1 MNSNTLVIVDAGH
14 GGIDSGALGNG
25 LKEKDLTLQAAI
37 YMYNRLEELGIRAV
51 MTRTDDEYLPKA
63 DRVKRI
69 MSLYNN
75 NPNTLIVSNHINA
88 GGAEGVEIVYSI
100 NSDSTLANMLLDN
113 IGEAGQIKR
122 KAYQRRLPENPNKDY
137 YYIIRE
143 TGNAESVLVEY
154 GFIDNTKD
162 AYKLQNNLDNL
173 VEGAVKAIAEYLG
186 VPYTKPGITVNDQDT
201 YTVKK
206 GDTLYSISKKQ
217 NIPIDTIIKLNN
229 LTSSNLEIGQQLK
242 LKSDSNNSSNKNQ
255 YIVQRGD
262 TLYSLALKYNT
273 TVDKL
278 RKLNNLNTNTLTI
291 GQILV
296 LPIETDIDE
305 YDIYVAKKG
314 DSLWSISRKFNIDI
328 NDLIELNNLKDLTLQ
343 KNQSILVPKQQENI
357 ETDLYIV
364 KKGDT
369 LWSISN
375 KLNIPVQTLKEL
387 NNLNSNLLKVNQQLK
402 IK

>member
-14 GGIDSGALGNG
+14 GGIDSGAVGNG

-69 MSLYNN
+69 MNLYNN
-75 NPNTLIVSNHINA
+75 DPNTLIVSNHINA

-162 AYKLQNNLDNL
+162 AYKLQNNLDDL

-242 LKSDSNNSSNKNQ
+242 LKRDSNNSSNKNQ
-255 YIVQRGD
+255 YIVKRGD
-262 TLYSLALKYNT
+262 TLYSIALKNNT

-278 RKLNNLNTNTLTI
+278 RELNNLNTNTLTI

-296 LPIETDIDE
+296 LPIETNIEE
-305 YDIYVAKKG
+305 YDIYIVKKG

-343 KNQSILVPKQQENI
+343 INQSILVPKQQENI
-357 ETDLYIV
+357 ETDIYIV
-364 KKGDT
+364 NKGDT

>member
-14 GGIDSGALGNG
+14 GGIDSGAIGNG

-51 MTRTDDEYLPKA
+51 MTRTDDEYLPKS

-69 MSLYNN
+69 MNLYNN

-162 AYKLQNNLDNL
+162 AYKLQNNLDDL

-255 YIVQRGD
+255 YIVKRGD
-262 TLYSLALKYNT
+262 TLYSIALKNNT

-278 RKLNNLNTNTLTI
+278 RELNNLNTNTLTI
-291 GQILV
+291 GQILA
-296 LPIETDIDE
+296 LPIETNIEE
-305 YDIYVAKKG
+305 YDIYIVKKG

-328 NDLIELNNLKDLTLQ
+328 NDLIELNNLNDLTLQ
-343 KNQSILVPKQQENI
+343 INQSILVPKQQENI
-357 ETDLYIV
+357 ETDIYIV
-364 KKGDT
+364 NKGDT

>member
-1 MNSNTLVIVDAGH
+1 
-14 GGIDSGALGNG
+14 
-25 LKEKDLTLQAAI
+25 
-37 YMYNRLEELGIRAV
+37 
-51 MTRTDDEYLPKA
+51 
-63 DRVKRI
+63 
-69 MSLYNN
+69 
-75 NPNTLIVSNHINA
+75 
-88 GGAEGVEIVYSI
+88 
-100 NSDSTLANMLLDN
+100 MLLDN

-162 AYKLQNNLDNL
+162 AYKLQNNLDDL

-206 GDTLYSISKKQ
+206 GDTLYSVSKKQ

-255 YIVQRGD
+255 YIVKRGD
-262 TLYSLALKYNT
+262 TLYSIALKNNT

-278 RKLNNLNTNTLTI
+278 RELNNLNTNTLTI
-291 GQILV
+291 GQILA
-296 LPIETDIDE
+296 LPIETNIEE
-305 YDIYVAKKG
+305 YDIYIVKKG

-328 NDLIELNNLKDLTLQ
+328 NDLIELNNLNDLTLQ
-343 KNQSILVPKQQENI
+343 INQSILVPKQQENI
-357 ETDLYIV
+357 ETDIYIV
-364 KKGDT
+364 NKGDT

>member
-1 MNSNTLVIVDAGH
+1 MQGH
-14 GGIDSGALGNG
+14 SA
-25 LKEKDLTLQAAI
+25 
-37 YMYNRLEELGIRAV
+37 
-51 MTRTDDEYLPKA
+51 
-63 DRVKRI
+63 
-69 MSLYNN
+69 
-75 NPNTLIVSNHINA
+75 
-88 GGAEGVEIVYSI
+88 GAEGVEIVYSI

-162 AYKLQNNLDNL
+162 AYKLQNSLDNL

-206 GDTLYSISKKQ
+206 GDTLYSISKNQ

>member
-1 MNSNTLVIVDAGH
+1 MSYERNPLSL
-14 GGIDSGALGNG
+14 
-25 LKEKDLTLQAAI
+25 LTSA
-37 YMYNRLEELGIRAV
+37 
-51 MTRTDDEYLPKA
+51 
-63 DRVKRI
+63 
-69 MSLYNN
+69 
-75 NPNTLIVSNHINA
+75 
-88 GGAEGVEIVYSI
+88 GAEGVEIVYSI

-143 TGNAESVLVEY
+143 IGNAESVLVEY

-206 GDTLYSISKKQ
+206 GDTLYSISKNQ

-242 LKSDSNNSSNKNQ
+242 LKSDLNNSSNKNQ
-255 YIVQRGD
+255 YMVQRGD

-305 YDIYVAKKG
+305 YDIYVVKKG
-314 DSLWSISRKFNIDI
+314 DSLWSISRKFNIDV

-343 KNQSILVPKQQENI
+343 INQSILVPKQQENI

>member
-1 MNSNTLVIVDAGH
+1 MGKTDTCH
-14 GGIDSGALGNG
+14 GGIDSGAVGNG

-69 MSLYNN
+69 MSLYND

-206 GDTLYSISKKQ
+206 GDTLYSISKNQ

-296 LPIETDIDE
+296 LPIENDIDE
-305 YDIYVAKKG
+305 YDIYVVKKG

-343 KNQSILVPKQQENI
+343 MNQSILVPKQQENI

-387 NNLNSNLLKVNQQLK
+387 NNLNSNLLNVNQQLK

>member
-1 MNSNTLVIVDAGH
+1 
-14 GGIDSGALGNG
+14 
-25 LKEKDLTLQAAI
+25 
-37 YMYNRLEELGIRAV
+37 
-51 MTRTDDEYLPKA
+51 
-63 DRVKRI
+63 
-69 MSLYNN
+69 
-75 NPNTLIVSNHINA
+75 
-88 GGAEGVEIVYSI
+88 
-100 NSDSTLANMLLDN
+100 MLLDN

-162 AYKLQNNLDNL
+162 AYKLQNNLDDL

-262 TLYSLALKYNT
+262 TLYSIALKNNT

-278 RKLNNLNTNTLTI
+278 RELNNLNTNTLTI
-291 GQILV
+291 GQILA
-296 LPIETDIDE
+296 LPIETNIEE
-305 YDIYVAKKG
+305 YDIYIVKKG

-343 KNQSILVPKQQENI
+343 INQSILVPKQQENI
-357 ETDLYIV
+357 ETDIYIV

>member
-1 MNSNTLVIVDAGH
+1 
-14 GGIDSGALGNG
+14 
-25 LKEKDLTLQAAI
+25 
-37 YMYNRLEELGIRAV
+37 
-51 MTRTDDEYLPKA
+51 
-63 DRVKRI
+63 
-69 MSLYNN
+69 
-75 NPNTLIVSNHINA
+75 
-88 GGAEGVEIVYSI
+88 
-100 NSDSTLANMLLDN
+100 MLLDN

-122 KAYQRRLPENPNKDY
+122 KAYQRRLPEDPNKDY

-206 GDTLYSISKKQ
+206 GDTLYSISKKK

-242 LKSDSNNSSNKNQ
+242 LKSNSNNSSNKNQ

-262 TLYSLALKYNT
+262 SLYSLALKYNT

-305 YDIYVAKKG
+305 YDIYLVKKG

-343 KNQSILVPKQQENI
+343 INQSILVPKQQENI

>member
-14 GGIDSGALGNG
+14 GGIDSGAVGNG

-143 TGNAESVLVEY
+143 IGNAESVLVEY

-206 GDTLYSISKKQ
+206 GDTLYSISKNQ

-255 YIVQRGD
+255 YMVQRGD

-305 YDIYVAKKG
+305 YDIYVVKKG

-343 KNQSILVPKQQENI
+343 VNQSILVPKQQENI

>member
-1 MNSNTLVIVDAGH
+1 MQGH
-14 GGIDSGALGNG
+14 SA
-25 LKEKDLTLQAAI
+25 
-37 YMYNRLEELGIRAV
+37 
-51 MTRTDDEYLPKA
+51 
-63 DRVKRI
+63 
-69 MSLYNN
+69 
-75 NPNTLIVSNHINA
+75 
-88 GGAEGVEIVYSI
+88 GAEGVEIVYSI

-162 AYKLQNNLDNL
+162 AYKLQNNLDTL

-206 GDTLYSISKKQ
+206 GDTLYSISKNQ

-305 YDIYVAKKG
+305 YDIYVVKKG

-343 KNQSILVPKQQENI
+343 MNQSILVPKQQENI

-369 LWSISN
+369 IFMGDNEYFL
-375 KLNIPVQTLKEL
+375 
-387 NNLNSNLLKVNQQLK
+387 

>member
-1 MNSNTLVIVDAGH
+1 
-14 GGIDSGALGNG
+14 
-25 LKEKDLTLQAAI
+25 
-37 YMYNRLEELGIRAV
+37 
-51 MTRTDDEYLPKA
+51 
-63 DRVKRI
+63 
-69 MSLYNN
+69 
-75 NPNTLIVSNHINA
+75 
-88 GGAEGVEIVYSI
+88 
-100 NSDSTLANMLLDN
+100 MLLDN

-186 VPYTKPGITVNDQDT
+186 VPYTKPGITANNQDI

-206 GDTLYSISKKQ
+206 GDTLYSISKNQ
-217 NIPIDTIIKLNN
+217 NIPIDIIIKLNN

-262 TLYSLALKYNT
+262 TLYSIALKYNT

-296 LPIETDIDE
+296 LPIENDIDE
-305 YDIYVAKKG
+305 YDIYVVKKG

-343 KNQSILVPKQQENI
+343 MNQSILVPKQQENI

>member
-1 MNSNTLVIVDAGH
+1 MGEIPLSL
-14 GGIDSGALGNG
+14 
-25 LKEKDLTLQAAI
+25 LTLA
-37 YMYNRLEELGIRAV
+37 
-51 MTRTDDEYLPKA
+51 
-63 DRVKRI
+63 
-69 MSLYNN
+69 
-75 NPNTLIVSNHINA
+75 
-88 GGAEGVEIVYSI
+88 GAEGVEIVYSI

-154 GFIDNTKD
+154 GFIDNTND

-278 RKLNNLNTNTLTI
+278 RELNNLNTNTLTI
-291 GQILV
+291 GQILA
-296 LPIETDIDE
+296 LPIETNIEE
-305 YDIYVAKKG
+305 YDIYIVKKG

-343 KNQSILVPKQQENI
+343 INQSILVPKQQENI
-357 ETDLYIV
+357 ETDIYIV

>member
-1 MNSNTLVIVDAGH
+1 
-14 GGIDSGALGNG
+14 
-25 LKEKDLTLQAAI
+25 
-37 YMYNRLEELGIRAV
+37 
-51 MTRTDDEYLPKA
+51 
-63 DRVKRI
+63 
-69 MSLYNN
+69 
-75 NPNTLIVSNHINA
+75 
-88 GGAEGVEIVYSI
+88 
-100 NSDSTLANMLLDN
+100 MLLDN

-162 AYKLQNNLDNL
+162 AYKLQNNLDDL

-186 VPYTKPGITVNDQDT
+186 VPYTKPGITVNNQDT

-255 YIVQRGD
+255 YIVKRGD
-262 TLYSLALKYNT
+262 TLYSIALKNNT

-278 RKLNNLNTNTLTI
+278 RELNNLNTNTLTI
-291 GQILV
+291 GQILA

-305 YDIYVAKKG
+305 YDIYVVNKG

-328 NDLIELNNLKDLTLQ
+328 NDLIELNNLNDLTLQ
-343 KNQSILVPKQQENI
+343 INQSILVPKQQENI
-357 ETDLYIV
+357 ETDIYIV
-364 KKGDT
+364 NKGDT

>member
-1 MNSNTLVIVDAGH
+1 MQGH
-14 GGIDSGALGNG
+14 SA
-25 LKEKDLTLQAAI
+25 
-37 YMYNRLEELGIRAV
+37 
-51 MTRTDDEYLPKA
+51 
-63 DRVKRI
+63 
-69 MSLYNN
+69 
-75 NPNTLIVSNHINA
+75 
-88 GGAEGVEIVYSI
+88 GAEGVEIVYSI

-162 AYKLQNNLDNL
+162 AYKLQNNLDDL

-278 RKLNNLNTNTLTI
+278 RELNNLNTNTLTI

-296 LPIETDIDE
+296 LPIETNIEE
-305 YDIYVAKKG
+305 YDIYIVKKG

-328 NDLIELNNLKDLTLQ
+328 NDLIELNNLNDLTLQ
-343 KNQSILVPKQQENI
+343 INQSILVPKQQENI
-357 ETDLYIV
+357 ETDIYIV
-364 KKGDT
+364 NKGDT

>member
-1 MNSNTLVIVDAGH
+1 
-14 GGIDSGALGNG
+14 
-25 LKEKDLTLQAAI
+25 
-37 YMYNRLEELGIRAV
+37 
-51 MTRTDDEYLPKA
+51 
-63 DRVKRI
+63 
-69 MSLYNN
+69 
-75 NPNTLIVSNHINA
+75 
-88 GGAEGVEIVYSI
+88 
-100 NSDSTLANMLLDN
+100 MLLDN

-143 TGNAESVLVEY
+143 IGNAESVLVEY

-206 GDTLYSISKKQ
+206 GDTLYSISKNQ

-242 LKSDSNNSSNKNQ
+242 LKSDLNNSSNKNQ
-255 YIVQRGD
+255 YMVQRGD

-305 YDIYVAKKG
+305 YDIYVVKKG
-314 DSLWSISRKFNIDI
+314 DSLWSISRKFNIDV

-343 KNQSILVPKQQENI
+343 INQSILVPKQQENI

>member
-1 MNSNTLVIVDAGH
+1 
-14 GGIDSGALGNG
+14 
-25 LKEKDLTLQAAI
+25 
-37 YMYNRLEELGIRAV
+37 
-51 MTRTDDEYLPKA
+51 
-63 DRVKRI
+63 
-69 MSLYNN
+69 
-75 NPNTLIVSNHINA
+75 
-88 GGAEGVEIVYSI
+88 
-100 NSDSTLANMLLDN
+100 MLLDN

-186 VPYTKPGITVNDQDT
+186 VPYTKPGITANNQDI

-206 GDTLYSISKKQ
+206 GDTLYSISKNQ

-262 TLYSLALKYNT
+262 TLYSIALKYNT

-296 LPIETDIDE
+296 LPIENDIDE
-305 YDIYVAKKG
+305 YDIYVVKKG

-343 KNQSILVPKQQENI
+343 MNQSILVPKQQENI

-387 NNLNSNLLKVNQQLK
+387 NNLNSNLLNVNQQLK

>member
-1 MNSNTLVIVDAGH
+1 
-14 GGIDSGALGNG
+14 
-25 LKEKDLTLQAAI
+25 
-37 YMYNRLEELGIRAV
+37 
-51 MTRTDDEYLPKA
+51 
-63 DRVKRI
+63 
-69 MSLYNN
+69 
-75 NPNTLIVSNHINA
+75 
-88 GGAEGVEIVYSI
+88 
-100 NSDSTLANMLLDN
+100 MLLDN

-186 VPYTKPGITVNDQDT
+186 VPYTKPGITANDQDT

-206 GDTLYSISKKQ
+206 GDTLYSISKNQ

-296 LPIETDIDE
+296 LPIENDIDE
-305 YDIYVAKKG
+305 YDIYVVKKG

-343 KNQSILVPKQQENI
+343 VNQSILVPKQQENI

>member
-14 GGIDSGALGNG
+14 GGIDSGAVGNG

-51 MTRTDDEYLPKA
+51 MTRTDDEYLPKE

-69 MSLYNN
+69 ISLYNN

-122 KAYQRRLPENPNKDY
+122 KAYQRRLPEDPNKDY

-206 GDTLYSISKKQ
+206 GDTLYSISKNQ
-217 NIPIDTIIKLNN
+217 NIPINTIIKLNN

-296 LPIETDIDE
+296 LPIENDIDE
-305 YDIYVAKKG
+305 YDIYVVKKG

-343 KNQSILVPKQQENI
+343 VNQSILVPKQQENI

>member
-1 MNSNTLVIVDAGH
+1 
-14 GGIDSGALGNG
+14 
-25 LKEKDLTLQAAI
+25 
-37 YMYNRLEELGIRAV
+37 
-51 MTRTDDEYLPKA
+51 
-63 DRVKRI
+63 
-69 MSLYNN
+69 
-75 NPNTLIVSNHINA
+75 
-88 GGAEGVEIVYSI
+88 
-100 NSDSTLANMLLDN
+100 MLLDN

-143 TGNAESVLVEY
+143 IGNAESVLVEY

-162 AYKLQNNLDNL
+162 SYKLQNNLDNL

-206 GDTLYSISKKQ
+206 GDTLYSISKNQ

-255 YIVQRGD
+255 YMVQRGD

-305 YDIYVAKKG
+305 YDIYVVKKG

-343 KNQSILVPKQQENI
+343 VNQSILVPKQQENI

>member
-1 MNSNTLVIVDAGH
+1 
-14 GGIDSGALGNG
+14 
-25 LKEKDLTLQAAI
+25 
-37 YMYNRLEELGIRAV
+37 
-51 MTRTDDEYLPKA
+51 
-63 DRVKRI
+63 
-69 MSLYNN
+69 
-75 NPNTLIVSNHINA
+75 
-88 GGAEGVEIVYSI
+88 
-100 NSDSTLANMLLDN
+100 MLLDN

-154 GFIDNTKD
+154 GFIDNTND
-162 AYKLQNNLDNL
+162 AYKLQNNLDDL

-278 RKLNNLNTNTLTI
+278 RELNNLNTNTLTI
-291 GQILV
+291 GQILA
-296 LPIETDIDE
+296 LPIETNIEE
-305 YDIYVAKKG
+305 YDIYIVKKG

-343 KNQSILVPKQQENI
+343 INQSILVPKQQENI
-357 ETDLYIV
+357 ETDIYIV

>member
-1 MNSNTLVIVDAGH
+1 M
-14 GGIDSGALGNG
+14 
-25 LKEKDLTLQAAI
+25 
-37 YMYNRLEELGIRAV
+37 R
-51 MTRTDDEYLPKA
+51 
-63 DRVKRI
+63 
-69 MSLYNN
+69 
-75 NPNTLIVSNHINA
+75 
-88 GGAEGVEIVYSI
+88 GAEGVEIVYSI
-100 NSDSTLANMLLDN
+100 NSDSTLPNMLLDN

-206 GDTLYSISKKQ
+206 GDTLYSISKNQ

-305 YDIYVAKKG
+305 YDIYVVNKG
-314 DSLWSISRKFNIDI
+314 DSLWSISKKFNIDI

-343 KNQSILVPKQQENI
+343 VNQSILVPKQQENI

>member
-1 MNSNTLVIVDAGH
+1 
-14 GGIDSGALGNG
+14 
-25 LKEKDLTLQAAI
+25 
-37 YMYNRLEELGIRAV
+37 
-51 MTRTDDEYLPKA
+51 
-63 DRVKRI
+63 
-69 MSLYNN
+69 
-75 NPNTLIVSNHINA
+75 
-88 GGAEGVEIVYSI
+88 
-100 NSDSTLANMLLDN
+100 MLLDN

-154 GFIDNTKD
+154 GFIDNTND

-278 RKLNNLNTNTLTI
+278 RELNNLNTNTLTI
-291 GQILV
+291 GQILA
-296 LPIETDIDE
+296 LPIETNIEE
-305 YDIYVAKKG
+305 YDIYIVKKG

-343 KNQSILVPKQQENI
+343 INQSILVPKQQENI
-357 ETDLYIV
+357 ETDIYIV

>member
-14 GGIDSGALGNG
+14 GGIDSGAVGNG

-206 GDTLYSISKKQ
+206 GDTLYSISKNQ

-305 YDIYVAKKG
+305 YDIYVVKKG

-343 KNQSILVPKQQENI
+343 MNQSILVPKQQENI

>member
-1 MNSNTLVIVDAGH
+1 
-14 GGIDSGALGNG
+14 
-25 LKEKDLTLQAAI
+25 
-37 YMYNRLEELGIRAV
+37 
-51 MTRTDDEYLPKA
+51 
-63 DRVKRI
+63 
-69 MSLYNN
+69 
-75 NPNTLIVSNHINA
+75 
-88 GGAEGVEIVYSI
+88 
-100 NSDSTLANMLLDN
+100 MLLDN

-162 AYKLQNNLDNL
+162 AYKLQNNLDDL

-262 TLYSLALKYNT
+262 TLYSIALKNNT

-278 RKLNNLNTNTLTI
+278 RELNNLNTNTLTI
-291 GQILV
+291 GQILA
-296 LPIETDIDE
+296 LPIETNIEE
-305 YDIYVAKKG
+305 YDIYIVKKG

-328 NDLIELNNLKDLTLQ
+328 NDLIELNNLNDLTLQ
-343 KNQSILVPKQQENI
+343 INQSILVPKQQENI
-357 ETDLYIV
+357 ETDIYIV
-364 KKGDT
+364 NKGDT

>member
-1 MNSNTLVIVDAGH
+1 MKSNTLVIVDAGH
-14 GGIDSGALGNG
+14 GGIDSGAVGNG

-143 TGNAESVLVEY
+143 IGNAESVLVEY

-206 GDTLYSISKKQ
+206 GDTLYSISKNQ

-242 LKSDSNNSSNKNQ
+242 LKSDLNNSSNKNQ
-255 YIVQRGD
+255 YMVQRGD

-305 YDIYVAKKG
+305 YDIYVVKKG
-314 DSLWSISRKFNIDI
+314 DSLWSISRKFNIDV

-343 KNQSILVPKQQENI
+343 INQSILVPKQQENI

>member
-1 MNSNTLVIVDAGH
+1 
-14 GGIDSGALGNG
+14 
-25 LKEKDLTLQAAI
+25 
-37 YMYNRLEELGIRAV
+37 
-51 MTRTDDEYLPKA
+51 
-63 DRVKRI
+63 
-69 MSLYNN
+69 
-75 NPNTLIVSNHINA
+75 
-88 GGAEGVEIVYSI
+88 
-100 NSDSTLANMLLDN
+100 MLLDN

-143 TGNAESVLVEY
+143 IGNAESVLVEY

-206 GDTLYSISKKQ
+206 GDTLYSISKNQ

-255 YIVQRGD
+255 YMVQRGD

-305 YDIYVAKKG
+305 YDIYVVKKG

-328 NDLIELNNLKDLTLQ
+328 NDLIELNNLKELTLQ
-343 KNQSILVPKQQENI
+343 VNQSILVPKQQENI

>member
-1 MNSNTLVIVDAGH
+1 MKSNTLVIVDAGH
-14 GGIDSGALGNG
+14 GGIDSGAVGNG

-69 MSLYNN
+69 MSLYND

-143 TGNAESVLVEY
+143 IGNAESVLVEY

-162 AYKLQNNLDNL
+162 SYKLQNNLDNL

-206 GDTLYSISKKQ
+206 GDTLYSISKNQ

-255 YIVQRGD
+255 YMVQRGD

-305 YDIYVAKKG
+305 YDIYVVKKG

-328 NDLIELNNLKDLTLQ
+328 NDLIELNNLKELTLQ
-343 KNQSILVPKQQENI
+343 VNQSILVPKQQENI

>member
-14 GGIDSGALGNG
+14 GGIDSGAIGNG

-51 MTRTDDEYLPKA
+51 MTRTDDEYLPKL

-69 MSLYNN
+69 MNLYNN
-75 NPNTLIVSNHINA
+75 DPNTLIVSNHINA

-162 AYKLQNNLDNL
+162 AYKLQNNLDDL

-186 VPYTKPGITVNDQDT
+186 VPYTKPDITVNDQDT

-206 GDTLYSISKKQ
+206 GDTLYSVSKKQ

-255 YIVQRGD
+255 YIVKRGD
-262 TLYSLALKYNT
+262 TLYSIALKNNT

-278 RKLNNLNTNTLTI
+278 RELNNLNTNTLTI
-291 GQILV
+291 GQILA
-296 LPIETDIDE
+296 LPIETNIEE
-305 YDIYVAKKG
+305 YDIYIVKKG

-328 NDLIELNNLKDLTLQ
+328 NDLIELNNLNDLTLQ
-343 KNQSILVPKQQENI
+343 INQSILVPKQQENI
-357 ETDLYIV
+357 ETDIYIV
-364 KKGDT
+364 NKGDT

>member
-1 MNSNTLVIVDAGH
+1 
-14 GGIDSGALGNG
+14 
-25 LKEKDLTLQAAI
+25 
-37 YMYNRLEELGIRAV
+37 
-51 MTRTDDEYLPKA
+51 
-63 DRVKRI
+63 
-69 MSLYNN
+69 
-75 NPNTLIVSNHINA
+75 
-88 GGAEGVEIVYSI
+88 
-100 NSDSTLANMLLDN
+100 MLLDN

-186 VPYTKPGITVNDQDT
+186 VPYTKPGITANNQDI

-206 GDTLYSISKKQ
+206 GDTLYSISKNQ

-262 TLYSLALKYNT
+262 TLYSIALKYNT

-296 LPIETDIDE
+296 LPIENDIDE
-305 YDIYVAKKG
+305 YDIYVVKKG

-343 KNQSILVPKQQENI
+343 MNQSILVPKQQENI

>member
-1 MNSNTLVIVDAGH
+1 
-14 GGIDSGALGNG
+14 
-25 LKEKDLTLQAAI
+25 
-37 YMYNRLEELGIRAV
+37 
-51 MTRTDDEYLPKA
+51 
-63 DRVKRI
+63 
-69 MSLYNN
+69 
-75 NPNTLIVSNHINA
+75 
-88 GGAEGVEIVYSI
+88 
-100 NSDSTLANMLLDN
+100 MLLDN

-143 TGNAESVLVEY
+143 IGNAESVLVEY

-206 GDTLYSISKKQ
+206 GDTLYSISKNQ

-229 LTSSNLEIGQQLK
+229 LTSSNLEIGQQLN

-255 YIVQRGD
+255 YMVQRGD

-305 YDIYVAKKG
+305 YDIYVVKKG
-314 DSLWSISRKFNIDI
+314 DSLWSISRKFNIDV

-343 KNQSILVPKQQENI
+343 INQSILVPKQQENI

>member
-1 MNSNTLVIVDAGH
+1 
-14 GGIDSGALGNG
+14 
-25 LKEKDLTLQAAI
+25 
-37 YMYNRLEELGIRAV
+37 
-51 MTRTDDEYLPKA
+51 
-63 DRVKRI
+63 
-69 MSLYNN
+69 
-75 NPNTLIVSNHINA
+75 
-88 GGAEGVEIVYSI
+88 
-100 NSDSTLANMLLDN
+100 MLLDN

-206 GDTLYSISKKQ
+206 GDTLYSISKNQ

-305 YDIYVAKKG
+305 YDIYVVKKG

-343 KNQSILVPKQQENI
+343 INQSILIPKQQENI

>member
-1 MNSNTLVIVDAGH
+1 
-14 GGIDSGALGNG
+14 
-25 LKEKDLTLQAAI
+25 
-37 YMYNRLEELGIRAV
+37 
-51 MTRTDDEYLPKA
+51 
-63 DRVKRI
+63 
-69 MSLYNN
+69 
-75 NPNTLIVSNHINA
+75 
-88 GGAEGVEIVYSI
+88 
-100 NSDSTLANMLLDN
+100 MLLDN

-122 KAYQRRLPENPNKDY
+122 KAYQRRLPEDPNKDY

-206 GDTLYSISKKQ
+206 GDTLYSISKNQ

-305 YDIYVAKKG
+305 YDIYVVKKG

-343 KNQSILVPKQQENI
+343 VNQSILVPKQQENI

>member
-1 MNSNTLVIVDAGH
+1 
-14 GGIDSGALGNG
+14 
-25 LKEKDLTLQAAI
+25 
-37 YMYNRLEELGIRAV
+37 
-51 MTRTDDEYLPKA
+51 
-63 DRVKRI
+63 
-69 MSLYNN
+69 
-75 NPNTLIVSNHINA
+75 
-88 GGAEGVEIVYSI
+88 
-100 NSDSTLANMLLDN
+100 MLLDN

-206 GDTLYSISKKQ
+206 GDTLYSISKNQ

-305 YDIYVAKKG
+305 YDIYVVKKG

-343 KNQSILVPKQQENI
+343 VNQSILVPKQQENI

>member
-1 MNSNTLVIVDAGH
+1 MQGH
-14 GGIDSGALGNG
+14 SA
-25 LKEKDLTLQAAI
+25 
-37 YMYNRLEELGIRAV
+37 
-51 MTRTDDEYLPKA
+51 
-63 DRVKRI
+63 
-69 MSLYNN
+69 
-75 NPNTLIVSNHINA
+75 
-88 GGAEGVEIVYSI
+88 GAEGVEIVYSI

-186 VPYTKPGITVNDQDT
+186 VPYTKPGITVNNQDT

-206 GDTLYSISKKQ
+206 GDTLYSISKNQ

-305 YDIYVAKKG
+305 YDIYVVKKG

-343 KNQSILVPKQQENI
+343 VNQSILVPKQQENI

>member
-14 GGIDSGALGNG
+14 GGIDSGAIGNG

-154 GFIDNTKD
+154 GFIDNTND
-162 AYKLQNNLDNL
+162 AYKLQNNLDDL

-255 YIVQRGD
+255 YIVKRGD
-262 TLYSLALKYNT
+262 TLYSIALKNNT

-278 RKLNNLNTNTLTI
+278 RELNNLNTNTLTI
-291 GQILV
+291 GQILA
-296 LPIETDIDE
+296 LPIETNIEE
-305 YDIYVAKKG
+305 YDIYIVKKG

-328 NDLIELNNLKDLTLQ
+328 NDLIELNNLNDLTLRI
-343 KNQSILVPKQQENI
+343 NQSILVPKQQENI
-357 ETDLYIV
+357 ETDIYIV
-364 KKGDT
+364 NKGDT

>member
-14 GGIDSGALGNG
+14 GGIDSGAIGNG

-37 YMYNRLEELGIRAV
+37 YMYNRLEKLGIRAV
-51 MTRTDDEYLPKA
+51 MTRIDDEYLPKL

-122 KAYQRRLPENPNKDY
+122 KAYQRRLPEDPNKDY

-162 AYKLQNNLDNL
+162 AYKLQNNLDDL

-255 YIVQRGD
+255 YIVKRGD
-262 TLYSLALKYNT
+262 TLYSIALKNNT

-278 RKLNNLNTNTLTI
+278 RELNNLNTNTLTI
-291 GQILV
+291 GQILA
-296 LPIETDIDE
+296 LPIETNIEE
-305 YDIYVAKKG
+305 YDIYIVKKG

-328 NDLIELNNLKDLTLQ
+328 NDLIELNNLNDLTLRI
-343 KNQSILVPKQQENI
+343 NQSILVPKQQENI
-357 ETDLYIV
+357 ETDIYIV
-364 KKGDT
+364 NKGDT